1 MISYRAGLFY
11 PEYPSDLRQGFLN
24 TEIYRWR
31 VLFRHSNLEE
41 LNLTKPWRKQL
52 GGSTLNIFI
61 YLPIIL
67 FMYRSYPAIAG

>member
-1 MISYRAGLFY
+1 MISCRAGLFY
-11 PEYPSDLRQGFLN
+11 PEYPSDLRQRFLN
-24 TEIYRWR
+24 TEIYHGG
-31 VLFRHSNLEE
+31 FCSDSNLEE
-41 LNLTKPWRKQL
+41 LNLTKPWRKQH